1 MGDSHMSGYRFA
13 RYKRSREERE
23 NDFNARC
30 VRYWSHRRVSQFA
43 DGANASHAS
52 CPCDP
57 TWPENPDQPAGCEY
71 LTYEELP
78 EKPIPRGK
86 YDDEVDFALALLGV
100 FLVVCLIFIYRKYR
114 RDERARVFDE
124 QIDIKMRARVEEAK
138 RRAEH
143 SGRSFVAV
151 RQPTGELE
159 LAEVV
164 VVKVVAGVASL
175 DAATDGEREEHRA
188 ENARTTRRDASDDE
202 TRGGTGD
209 EESATVNQPRRSPA
223 ETDDANGASR
233 ER

>member
-1 MGDSHMSGYRFA
+1 MSGHRFA

-23 NDFNARC
+23 NDFDARC

-43 DGANASHAS
+43 DGANASLAG

-86 YDDEVDFALALLGV
+86 YDEEVDFALALLGV

-124 QIDIKMRARVEEAK
+124 QFDIEMRARVEEAK

-164 VVKVVAGVASL
+164 VVKVVADVASL
-175 DAATDGEREEHRA
+175 DEENRA
-188 ENARTTRRDASDDE
+188 ESARTTRRDAADDE

-209 EESATVNQPRRSPA
+209 EESATVNQPRCSPA

>member
-1 MGDSHMSGYRFA
+1 MGASHMSGYRFA

-23 NDFNARC
+23 NDFDARC

-151 RQPTGELE
+151 RQPT
-159 LAEVV
+159 
-164 VVKVVAGVASL
+164 ASSNSPKSSSSKSSP
-175 DAATDGEREEHRA
+175 ASRVSTPRRTGSAKSIARRTPERRGATRP
-188 ENARTTRRDASDDE
+188 TTRRAE
-202 TRGGTGD
+202 GRVTR
-209 EESATVNQPRRSPA
+209 SRR
-223 ETDDANGASR
+223 R
-233 ER
+233 

>member
-1 MGDSHMSGYRFA
+1 MSGYRFA

-43 DGANASHAS
+43 DGANASHAG

-78 EKPIPRGK
+78 EEPIPRGK

-114 RDERARVFDE
+114 RDERARV
-124 QIDIKMRARVEEAK
+124 EEAK

-164 VVKVVAGVASL
+164 VVKVVADVASL
-175 DAATDGEREEHRA
+175 DSATDGEREENRA
-188 ENARTTRRDASDDE
+188 ESTRTTRRDAADDE

-209 EESATVNQPRRSPA
+209 EESATVDQPRCSPA
-223 ETDDANGASR
+223 GTDDATGASR